1 MGIIDVTIV
10 NITKDGYSLGS
21 ISSDVTNRNYLGR
34 QIAKVEN
41 FSDNIKIDK
50 CYQFGSSAMGA
61 IASSVSGDCS
71 TNILDEIGS
80 LLKNNAIM
88 KFVSSSMDS
97 INNAIDS
104 VKSFGR
110 RVVGSVMNS
119 PLGINIRGFYCG
131 VLAPSM
137 QILLMAIK
145 SIIAIPLTI
154 LNALYKIIQKIKD
167 IANNLTNKL
176 FDCFGAFLQGM
187 QDSVGSLDVTF
198 TFKLN
203 DLFSFLDDVENF
215 LKNCEVVSG
224 PMIDLFNQLVNPCSS
239 NSMRSVFNK
248 IGMSSEGEDLHFCS
262 ASDVIAF
269 LERRKAIKLIDV
281 DEINDLLNK
290 FNPFNGLFNGAKK
303 LNELGRSYVQY
314 GIANVYEKSM
324 APLHRLEDRYNNF
337 LRTRSRLL
345 GILVNSTIGWLFPD
359 CGSSKFEDGVIK
371 RRRYSILDVV
381 NILDSMNGCNS
392 YICGN
397 INNQV
402 SELLAELEL
411 SRFGKWINPLVK
423 ANDNLTKY
431 INSIFAE
438 TFGNNGEIAS
448 VEAADGHVNIDFLKG
463 ILPYSSKLKAVY

>member
-1 MGIIDVTIV
+1 MSIV
-10 NITKDGYSLGS
+10 DITNAGS
-21 ISSDVTNRNYLGR
+21 SIASTAKSTSNRNFLGR

-41 FSDNIKIDK
+41 FTDNIKIDK

-61 IASSVSGDCS
+61 VASSVSGDCT

-80 LLKNNAIM
+80 LLKNNAMLRYITSG
-88 KFVSSSMDS
+88 VDA
-97 INNAIDS
+97 INNAIDA
-104 VKSFGR
+104 VKSFGKK
-110 RVVGSVMNS
+110 VVGSITNS
-119 PLGINIRGFYCG
+119 PLGLSIRGFYCG

-145 SIIAIPLTI
+145 SLIAIPLTI
-154 LNALYKIIQKIKD
+154 LNALYKILQKIKD

-187 QDSVGSLDVTF
+187 QDSVGKMNVDF
-198 TFKLN
+198 QFKFN

-215 LKNCEVVSG
+215 LRNCEVVSR
-224 PMIDLFNQLVNPCSS
+224 PMIDLFNELVNPCSS
-239 NSMRSVFNK
+239 TSMREVFNK
-248 IGMSSEGEDLHFCS
+248 IGMTSEDEDISFCS

-269 LERRKAIKLIDV
+269 LERRKKIKLV
-281 DEINDLLNK
+281 DLDELNSLLNK
-290 FNPFNGLFNGAKK
+290 FNPFNGLMNGAKK

-314 GIANVYEKSM
+314 GIANVYAKAM
-324 APLHRLEDRYNNF
+324 APLHKLEDLYNNF
-337 LRTRSRLL
+337 LRTRSRFL

-359 CGSSKFEDGVIK
+359 CGSSKFEDGRIK
-371 RRRYSILDVV
+371 RKRYSILDVV
-381 NILDSMNGCNS
+381 NILDSMNTCNS

-411 SRFGKWINPLVK
+411 SRFGRWINPLVK

-431 INSIFAE
+431 INTMFAE
-438 TFGNNGEIAS
+438 TFGTNGEIAS
-448 VEAADGHVNIDFLKG
+448 AQAAEGHVDLNFIKG
-463 ILPYSSKLKAVY
+463 VLPYSNTLKAVY

>member
-1 MGIIDVTIV
+1 MGAVD
-10 NITKDGYSLGS
+10 ITNVGS
-21 ISSDVTNRNYLGR
+21 SIASTAKSTSNRNFLGR

-41 FSDNIKIDK
+41 FTDSIKIDK

-61 IASSVSGDCS
+61 VASSVSGDCS

-88 KFVSSSMDS
+88 KYLTSAVDG

-110 RVVGSVMNS
+110 RVVGAVVNS
-119 PLGINIRGFYCG
+119 PLGLSIRGFYCG

-145 SIIAIPLTI
+145 SLIAIPLTI

-167 IANNLTNKL
+167 IANDLTNKL

-187 QDSVGSLDVTF
+187 QDSVGNMGVNF
-198 TFKLN
+198 AFKFN

-215 LKNCEVVSG
+215 LRNCEVVSR
-224 PMIDLFNQLVNPCSS
+224 PMIDLFNELVNPCSS
-239 NSMRSVFNK
+239 TSMREVFNR
-248 IGMSSEGEDLHFCS
+248 IGMTSEDEDISFCS

-269 LERRKAIKLIDV
+269 LERRRGLKLIDL
-281 DEINDLLNK
+281 DAINELLNK
-290 FNPFNGLFNGAKK
+290 FNPFNGLLNGAKK

-314 GIANVYEKSM
+314 GIASVYEKTM
-324 APLHRLEDRYNNF
+324 APLHKLEDRYNNF

-359 CGSSKFEDGVIK
+359 CGSSKFEDGRIK
-371 RRRYSILDVV
+371 RRKYSILDVV

-411 SRFGKWINPLVK
+411 SRFGRWINPLVK

-431 INSIFAE
+431 INTIFAE
-438 TFGNNGEIAS
+438 TFGSNGEIATA
-448 VEAADGHVNIDFLKG
+448 EAAEGHVDLDFIKS
-463 ILPYSSKLKAVY
+463 ILPYSPTLKAVY